1 GRVHRELLG
10 PHVRLGAPGV
20 AEDIVGD
27 EGVAAGGGADG
38 LAAGGDGEDVAHLD
52 EAQRSGGPGQISRSA
67 AAREDVVGGHVVA
80 AAGQGHPAGE
90 EVVDDGGVLDRGV
103 DGAGLIA
110 AEAAVD
116 VVVVDAVIVLVHADA
131 GTGA

>member
-1 GRVHRELLG
+1 
-10 PHVRLGAPGV
+10 
-20 AEDIVGD
+20 
-27 EGVAAGGGADG
+27 
-38 LAAGGDGEDVAHLD
+38 GEDVAHLD

-67 AAREDVVGGHVVA
+67 AAWEDVVGGHVVA

-131 GTGA
+131 GTGAEDEVAVNGVVLAGANGDVAVVLADGMVAE